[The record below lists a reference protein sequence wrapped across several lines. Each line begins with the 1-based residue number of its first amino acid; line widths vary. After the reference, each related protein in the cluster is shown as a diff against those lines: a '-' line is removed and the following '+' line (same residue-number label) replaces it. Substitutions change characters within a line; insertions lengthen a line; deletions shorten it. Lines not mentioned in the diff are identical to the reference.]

1 MNGGSFPPMPLT
13 FTGWLPSL
21 FQFLEPKSHNLNS
34 FKIMFY
40 PMMGSIGLS
49 NNYTAMTASEAERDA
64 RSASTSVEF
73 TRHDIERLLLI
84 TEAMWMFMKKEHGYT
99 DDALTRM
106 VTDIE
111 IKRGATNATP
121 AKDLPV
127 TCPACGRVNTA
138 SRQFCIFCGKQMA
151 GNLFAR

>member
-1 MNGGSFPPMPLT
+1 MPLT
-13 FTGWLPSL
+13 FTSWLPSL
-21 FQFLEPKSHNLNS
+21 FQFPKPKTHNLN
-34 FKIMFY
+34 FLKIMFY

-73 TRHDIERLLLI
+73 TRHDIERLLLV
-84 TEAMWMFMKKEHGYT
+84 TEALWTFMKQEHGYT
-99 DDALTRM
+99 DDALTKM

-111 IKRGATNATP
+111 TKRGGTNAAP
-121 AKDLPV
+121 VKDSPV

-151 GNLFAR
+151 GNPFAR